1 MRPSLAFSALLL
13 ALFLLSPS
21 VSAQNLVG
29 HAITEAERADRRE
42 AERLRYSLEA
52 MREQSVLTA
61 PLPIGAPIPD
71 DAPRFSTRAA
81 CVAALGFASVGAE
94 GRLVCRAI
102 VDRFPFKGTDPTPA
116 RLDTLPLP
124 IDADRG

>member
-1 MRPSLAFSALLL
+1 MRPSLAFPTVLL
-13 ALFLLSPS
+13 ALLLLSPS
-21 VSAQNLVG
+21 VPAQNPVG
-29 HAITEAERADRRE
+29 HAAAEAERADRRE
-42 AERLRYSLEA
+42 AERLRRFLEA

-61 PLPIGAPIPD
+61 PLPIGASIPD

-94 GRLVCRAI
+94 SRLVCRAI
-102 VDRFPFKGTDPTPA
+102 VDRFPFKGADPTPA

>member
-1 MRPSLAFSALLL
+1 MRSPLAFSALLL
-13 ALFLLSPS
+13 ALFLLSLS
-21 VSAQNLVG
+21 VSAQNPVG
-29 HAITEAERADRRE
+29 HATAEAERPDQRE
-42 AERLRYSLEA
+42 AERLRRSLEA
-52 MREQSVLTA
+52 MREQSVLTV
-61 PLPIGAPIPD
+61 PLPIGASIPD

-102 VDRFPFKGTDPTPA
+102 VDRFPFKGTDPTPV
-116 RLDTLPLP
+116 RLDTLLLP